1 VILRGFLRIQE
12 APRVSHLPRPV
23 PAMHQIQRAQISAR
37 QQQKGRAFRDCQ
49 QTRQSDLQVPC
60 TTPLRVLMTRVAR
73 MFHVLCSPL
82 SLPAG
87 AIDTFDQGR
96 TCGVLICFEE
106 RKCKRLRN
114 TPEPDGPAMSCLL
127 LFLLSTPEN
136 SSYPLRRSRIRLIL
150 RLAIVATRLPAFGR
164 AERAPSAR

>member
-1 VILRGFLRIQE
+1 
-12 APRVSHLPRPV
+12 
-23 PAMHQIQRAQISAR
+23 MHQIQRAQISAR
-37 QQQKGRAFRDCQ
+37 QQQKGRAFRDRQ

-87 AIDTFDQGR
+87 AIDGSDQAARSNGI
-96 TCGVLICFEE
+96 CLVLICLEGE
-106 RKCKRLRN
+106 CKRLRHG
-114 TPEPDGPAMSCLL
+114 PEPDGPATSCLL
-127 LFLLSTPEN
+127 LFLLSKPEN
-136 SSYPLRRSRIRLIL
+136 SSYPLRRRWIRLIL